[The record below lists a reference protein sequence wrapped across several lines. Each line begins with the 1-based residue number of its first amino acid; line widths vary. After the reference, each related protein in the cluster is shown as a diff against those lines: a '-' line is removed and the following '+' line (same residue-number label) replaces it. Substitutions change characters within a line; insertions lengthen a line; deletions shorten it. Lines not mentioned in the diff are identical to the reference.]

1 MNKIEKMSEDC
12 FKIWVKEAPTEGKA
26 NEAVI
31 KILAD
36 HFGIAASRV
45 EIISGRTVKK
55 KIIKII

>member
-36 HFGIAASRV
+36 HFGIATSRV